1 MRNGWEEEKL
11 GEDRSDSFVAMWLEK
26 LKIKDPIN
34 SFIRCPLFVHVPH
47 IYRYNWAG
55 KK

>member
-34 SFIRCPLFVHVPH
+34 SFIRCPLFTHVP
-47 IYRYNWAG
+47 IYRYKLG
-55 KK
+55 